1 MRALIDWAG
10 ADRVLLG
17 SDYPFDMADPAPVDT
32 VRALGLE
39 DDVEGAV
46 LGGNAKRL
54 LVRSTVDA

>member
-1 MRALIDWAG
+1 M
-10 ADRVLLG
+10 LLG

-46 LGGNAKRL
+46 LGGNAERL